1 MNMSVPTDFHQT
13 ALLLA
18 FQEAA
23 AAPATRSI
31 GVPTAAAAPGQAATT
46 TQPAAVVPAT
56 GAGGVSPAGPA
67 SPFGGSGF
75 LLLMVGMMAILI
87 VPSILAGRR
96 EKKKREE
103 LMSSMKK
110 GDKVQ
115 TSSGMIGTVVEM
127 GQDDLVLKFEEGRIR
142 FVKAAVVAILKSS
155 ATPKSDNAVAEI
167 KGESRPVNV

>member
-1 MNMSVPTDFHQT
+1 MNISVPTDFHQ
-13 ALLLA
+13 AA
-18 FQEAA
+18 FVLGYQDAA

-31 GVPTAAAAPGQAATT
+31 GVPTAAVAPGQTATT
-46 TQPAAVVPAT
+46 TQPAAVPAT
-56 GAGGVSPAGPA
+56 GAGGVTQGGGAA
-67 SPFGGSGF
+67 SPFGGGF

-96 EKKKREE
+96 DKKKREE

-127 GQDDLVLKFEEGRIR
+127 GQEDVVLKFEEGRIR
-142 FVKAAVVAILKSS
+142 FVKAAVVAVLKSNGLR
-155 ATPKSDNAVAEI
+155 SDNAVAEV
-167 KGESRPVNV
+167 KSESRPVNV